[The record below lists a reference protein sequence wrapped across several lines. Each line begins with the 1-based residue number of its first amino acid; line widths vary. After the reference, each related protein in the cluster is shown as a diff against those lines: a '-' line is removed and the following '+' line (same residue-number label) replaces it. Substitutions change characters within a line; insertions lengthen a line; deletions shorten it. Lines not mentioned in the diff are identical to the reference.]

1 MDTQV
6 SLPLVAPRITPVLD
20 PAFRPAVLAVRAFD
34 ALVAAT
40 PDPVTVRLALEQAD
54 GSTFRF
60 DTRVLPAAHA
70 RAAANAT
77 HLERFVKF
85 LLWSR
90 GGWRLFVDG
99 PPTLVAEL
107 AGYGAD
113 VVVIEP
119 DVVRRR
125 VMEHLQAVV
134 GAPT

>member
-1 MDTQV
+1 M
-6 SLPLVAPRITPVLD
+6 
-20 PAFRPAVLAVRAFD
+20 
-34 ALVAAT
+34 
-40 PDPVTVRLALEQAD
+40 TVRLALEQAD

-107 AGYGAD
+107 AAHYRDTATGRFDASLVCEQMFD
-113 VVVIEP
+113 HPLEVVHARPAGRALRDATARTPSRGLP
-119 DVVRRR
+119 DRLRPWR
-125 VMEHLQAVV
+125 Q
-134 GAPT
+134 